1 MGERYLIDTSA
12 VIKYLNKTLPID
24 AILFIDKIVD
34 EESIISVISR
44 IELLSWDPK
53 DPEDL
58 SIYVDFVRFSNV
70 FDLTELI
77 IVKTIKIRK
86 EKRLKIPDA
95 IIAATAI
102 VNNLTLIADN
112 DKDFLKVDGLKYLNP
127 NSIVNSCEIDPP
139 NPV

>member
-1 MGERYLIDTSA
+1 MGKRYLIDTSA
-12 VIKYLNKTLPID
+12 VIKYLNKTLPND
-24 AILFIDKIVD
+24 AILFIDEIVD

-44 IELLSWDPK
+44 IELLSWNPK

-77 IVKTIKIRK
+77 IVETIKIRK
-86 EKRLKIPDA
+86 DKKLKIPDA
-95 IIAATAI
+95 IIADTAL

-112 DKDFLKVDGLKYLNP
+112 DKDFLKVDGLKCLNP
-127 NSIVNSCEIDPP
+127 NSMKV
-139 NPV
+139 

>member
-1 MGERYLIDTSA
+1 MEKRYLIDTSA
-12 VIKYLNKTLPID
+12 VIKYLNKTLPND

-44 IELLSWDPK
+44 IELLSWNPK
-53 DPEDL
+53 DPDDL

-86 EKRLKIPDA
+86 EKKLKIPDA
-95 IIAATAI
+95 IIAATAL

-112 DKDFLKVDGLKYLNP
+112 DKDFSRVDGLTCLNP
-127 NSIVNSCEIDPP
+127 NSITQKNVRKN
-139 NPV
+139 NN